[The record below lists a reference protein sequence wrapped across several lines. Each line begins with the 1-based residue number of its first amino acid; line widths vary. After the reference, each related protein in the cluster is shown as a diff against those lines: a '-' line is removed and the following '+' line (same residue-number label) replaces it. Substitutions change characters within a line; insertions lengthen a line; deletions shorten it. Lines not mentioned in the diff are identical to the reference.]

1 MLSCCYANY
10 TTDSFS
16 VLKTQGVFWQNIEYV
31 LNLLYWW
38 FIKLK
43 TPVKCAVCKTNFT
56 LI

>member
-16 VLKTQGVFWQNIEYV
+16 VLKTQGENIEYV